1 MPDKDGRNQRPIIG
15 VEREKSQL
23 QALRQSKIV
32 QTNANHW
39 IVIHEC
45 RLSLGSGKSWVELR
59 PATEST
65 MSLHISTN
73 PTTTLIRTGSHD
85 VGLAHCPCHVPRNSV
100 CRPHAT
106 ASVSCRAGCMC
117 RIMLDASNREDRSR
131 GGGPSCHQ
139 SRLCR
144 EGMIMAKCSYER
156 GYPKHIALLALLFLS
171 VGTIALVSDVALAQ
185 QQQLSQVR
193 PAATP
198 ERTNTTTAALP
209 SPAIDNTSALA
220 QALGAC
226 NQNAEKE
233 TFTLPGLKGEVT
245 LDRCYKG
252 RAHLIC
258 VFTALS
264 TEAQSLTD
272 TYTKIVDVKYPDL
285 NTVDGVCQVSAQT
298 LAADITGS
306 EVFAK
311 RFKELKSQYEA
322 TTKCAGNVEQA
333 FKEASFA
340 DMTQAPEVLKSMIA
354 SIDGDIAKTSK
365 VYEQVSDLSAKI
377 EVANKAMKTVTK
389 LHHAMCMNEKAVEQ
403 SGREH
408 GVERR

>member
-1 MPDKDGRNQRPIIG
+1 
-15 VEREKSQL
+15 
-23 QALRQSKIV
+23 
-32 QTNANHW
+32 
-39 IVIHEC
+39 
-45 RLSLGSGKSWVELR
+45 
-59 PATEST
+59 
-65 MSLHISTN
+65 
-73 PTTTLIRTGSHD
+73 
-85 VGLAHCPCHVPRNSV
+85 
-100 CRPHAT
+100 
-106 ASVSCRAGCMC
+106 
-117 RIMLDASNREDRSR
+117 
-131 GGGPSCHQ
+131 
-139 SRLCR
+139 
-144 EGMIMAKCSYER
+144 MAKRSYER

-171 VGTIALVSDVALAQ
+171 VGAIALVSDMASAQ
-185 QQQLSQVR
+185 QQQRLQVR
-193 PAATP
+193 PAAAP
-198 ERTNTTTAALP
+198 ERTNTTADTPTAGLP

-220 QALGAC
+220 QALAAC

-245 LDRCYKG
+245 LDHCYKG

-264 TEAQSLTD
+264 TEAQSLTG

-333 FKEASFA
+333 FKDASFV